1 MAQTQYVVEPLGR
14 HHDRA
19 GFSCGSEPL
28 DRYLREQAG
37 QDVRNYLAAVFVLV
51 DLTTQAVAGYYTLS
65 ATAVEA
71 RELPTA
77 LTRRLPR
84 YPLLPA
90 VLLGRLAVDSRYQGR
105 GLGALL
111 LTDALK
117 RSLGLREQLGAMAVV
132 VDAKDDTAQA
142 IYERFGF
149 QRFRDQEFRLY
160 IPMGT
165 IARLP

>member
-1 MAQTQYVVEPLGR
+1 MADTQYVVEPLGR

-19 GFSCGSEPL
+19 GFSCGSEAL

-51 DLTTQAVAGYYTLS
+51 DLMARTIAGYYTLS

-71 RELPTA
+71 RELPAA

-90 VLLGRLAVDSRYQGR
+90 VLLGRLAVDTRYRGR

-117 RSLGLREQLGAMAVV
+117 RSLGLREQVGAMAVV
-132 VDAKDDTAQA
+132 VDAKDDAA
-142 IYERFGF
+142 RAFYERFGF
-149 QRFRDQEFRLY
+149 QRFRDEEFRLY
-160 IPMGT
+160 APMGT